1 MFLQNN
7 MHLVGANLGFGVF
20 FDGILSITMFYMI
33 YTAHPPAI
41 KDGTEIPSP
50 QVFSL
55 MFLMWKS
62 FVNVGFSIAV
72 VDGILAYVTMG

>member
-1 MFLQNN
+1 
-7 MHLVGANLGFGVF
+7 
-20 FDGILSITMFYMI
+20 MI

>member
-1 MFLQNN
+1 
-7 MHLVGANLGFGVF
+7 
-20 FDGILSITMFYMI
+20 MFYMI